1 MEFVADHGVEWRRK
15 FIRLSHEA
23 GLKLDFIDPTNK
35 PGDENAKI
43 GEDKGY
49 QTRLKEAGRWRELKE
64 YVEGYRRLDLRYVDL
79 SDCIVAVVDP
89 RVPQWGTGNEVYFA
103 EMQHKPTFFI
113 CEGGLKNL
121 PNWLFAV
128 IDLDDPLEDKRC
140 NVFGSVEEVIEE
152 CDEFNALSGYEGV
165 IRLLWRKKC
174 PERLGRVVAGTAQLF
189 PKKERDLWNNPN
201 RPAPWWDVTISIP
214 AWLCMDKME
223 RLRLVHHELSH
234 LYIDV
239 DKRGHPKPALMGHDV
254 EENLNTLARFGVFG
268 KQQANFVAIGQ
279 RHPSWTGAV
288 REYDIDVNG
297 QASLFPKAW
306 GQK

>member
-1 MEFVADHGVEWRRK
+1 MIEVTKGKLDGACCYLSGPMEFVADHGVEWRRK

-89 RVPQWGTGNEVYFA
+89 RVPQWGTSNEVYFA

-152 CDEFNALSGYEGV
+152 LIDIDSGIAPMNNEWV
-165 IRLLWRKKC
+165 LVRKFL
-174 PERLGRVVAGTAQLF
+174 EQQRRSQ
-189 PKKERDLWNNPN
+189 NPN
-201 RPAPWWDVTISIP
+201 
-214 AWLCMDKME
+214 
-223 RLRLVHHELSH
+223 
-234 LYIDV
+234 
-239 DKRGHPKPALMGHDV
+239 
-254 EENLNTLARFGVFG
+254 
-268 KQQANFVAIGQ
+268 
-279 RHPSWTGAV
+279 
-288 REYDIDVNG
+288 
-297 QASLFPKAW
+297 
-306 GQK
+306 